1 MKKINT
7 HTEHLLP
14 ALGLIQPLF
23 GHLKTCRKLIYLSIL
38 HTSQKKKKLKLLVN
52 ISEKVDQ
59 KRLLDLGRKNTS
71 LVHDNSTS
79 ECLPQLLS
87 TVEELS
93 SVCSCTWDT
102 IKENSVLQS
111 LRFG

>member
-38 HTSQKKKKLKLLVN
+38 HTSQKKKKIEA
-52 ISEKVDQ
+52 ISE
-59 KRLLDLGRKNTS
+59 
-71 LVHDNSTS
+71 H
-79 ECLPQLLS
+79 
-87 TVEELS
+87 
-93 SVCSCTWDT
+93 
-102 IKENSVLQS
+102 
-111 LRFG
+111 F